1 MSNFAQLPPGMVFGG
16 KYRIDRLIKA
26 GGMGA
31 VYQGVHTATMRKVAI
46 KIMRPEIVA
55 DGTARERFTREAQI
69 SARIESQHC
78 VDVLDAGIDPN
89 TGVPFLVM
97 ELLVGK
103 ELGEL
108 LGERGRFSPQEVV
121 TWLGQAARALDR
133 AHASGIVHRDLKPEN
148 LFLVMREGELPQV
161 KVLDFGIARILEGAT
176 NRATMAAGTPLYM
189 APEQTSRSAAVGPHT
204 DVWALGLT
212 AYTFLV
218 GRPYW
223 LGQDLAALYPEILAA
238 PMEPPSQR
246 AMRFGA
252 HLPPA
257 FDGWFFSCVERDP
270 TRRQSRPGEAIRQ
283 LGDVLGVPPTSLG
296 VTPAGGPPPAATV
309 MSPATPIV
317 SGAYAPYGASP
328 QAGTMAVPPQQ
339 HQQQPIAGTAM
350 MPMSPAPMTAMPP
363 TPPMQGTPYGV
374 AIPSN
379 PMIPVAPAMEPG
391 RRRGGGGNGALFA
404 VLGIVAAGLIGVG
417 VWVAVGGSGS
427 KAPAGPTAGPTET
440 TTTKPSAGDDDD
452 DDTTTKKKKPV
463 KEPKAI
469 DKGDDDDTSSSVAS
483 APTPAPTPT
492 PTPTPV
498 AKPKPTFT
506 APPQPTFAVKL
517 SPNCAPGSPNE
528 MGRCN
533 CPAGMRS
540 VGPSGTAHCE
550 DDPDE

>member
-78 VDVLDAGIDPN
+78 VDVLDAGIDPQ

-108 LGERGRFSPQEVV
+108 LAERGRFSPQEVV

-148 LFLVMREGELPQV
+148 LFLVMREGELPTI

-212 AYTFLV
+212 AYTVLV

-246 AMRFGA
+246 AMRFGT
-252 HLPPA
+252 HLPPQ

-270 TRRQSRPGEAIRQ
+270 TRRQARPGEAIRQ
-283 LGDVLGVPPTSLG
+283 LGEVLGVAPQSLG

-317 SGAYAPYGASP
+317 SGAYAHYGHSP
-328 QAGTMAVPPQQ
+328 QAGTMPVQGPV
-339 HQQQPIAGTAM
+339 AGTAM
-350 MPMSPAPMTAMPP
+350 MPMSGAPMTAMPP

-374 AIPSN
+374 AMPSN
-379 PMIPVAPAMEPG
+379 PVIPAAPAMEPG
-391 RRRGGGGNGALFA
+391 RRRAGGGNGALFA
-404 VLGIVAAGLIGVG
+404 ILGVAAVGLIGVG
-417 VWVAVGGSGS
+417 VWFAVGRGGSGS
-427 KAPAGPTAGPTET
+427 TSGSSGGAT
-440 TTTKPSAGDDDD
+440 TTTTTTTQKTTAGDDDD
-452 DDTTTKKKKPV
+452 DDDSKKQNNKKK
-463 KEPKAI
+463 
-469 DKGDDDDTSSSVAS
+469 
-483 APTPAPTPT
+483 
-492 PTPTPV
+492 
-498 AKPKPTFT
+498 
-506 APPQPTFAVKL
+506 
-517 SPNCAPGSPNE
+517 N
-528 MGRCN
+528 
-533 CPAGMRS
+533 
-540 VGPSGTAHCE
+540 
-550 DDPDE
+550 